1 MSGNICTKVYNL
13 LAIILKCNISWQKK
27 YSRVSNFTNKEIS
40 IICRVQIFA
49 NFVNFTKYTKF
60 CTCQVNTLTYYCQPN
75 VQCAVLHKGFSSQSF
90 VKTIGLALTILLL
103 EKLLTIYKLKKSIP
117 IFQYLYIQLVAVSAI
132 ISLLHVV

>member
-13 LAIILKCNISWQKK
+13 LAIILKCSIISQKK
-27 YSRVSNFTNKEIS
+27 YSRVFNFTNMEIS

-60 CTCQVNTLTYYCQPN
+60 CTCQVNTLTYDCQPN
-75 VQCAVLHKGFSSQSF
+75 VQCAVLHKGFSTQSF

-103 EKLLTIYKLKKSIP
+103 EKLLTIYKLKKSIR
-117 IFQYLYIQLVAVSAI
+117 IFQYLYIQFVAVSAI